1 MIRKFQVRCEQGG
14 KDLYE
19 DYSRQ
24 VLPSRKYREL
34 LGSAICVFNSNN
46 AFIIENILNNDETE
60 EYNWHQLIDR
70 NSGELL
76 ESVKNT
82 ITKNLN
88 TNIAKKFSEIIEIRN
103 RIMHSYQVT
112 APRGSGLSDDVDN
125 QILGTKYKNGR
136 QAYITQEFLY
146 DFIKKNDEL
155 SNELQKFR
163 GH

>member
-1 MIRKFQVRCEQGG
+1 
-14 KDLYE
+14 LYE

-24 VLPSRKYREL
+24 ALPSRKYREL

-46 AFIIENILNNDETE
+46 AFIIENILTNDETD

-70 NSGELL
+70 TSGELL
-76 ESVKNT
+76 EPVKNT
-82 ITKNLN
+82 ITKNSN
-88 TNIAKKFSEIIEIRN
+88 TIIAKKFSEIIGIRN
-103 RIMHSYQVT
+103 RIMHSFQVT

-125 QILGTKYKNGR
+125 QILATKYKNGK

-146 DFIKKNDEL
+146 DFIKKNGEL
-155 SNELQKFR
+155 SNELHKFR